1 MDDTIILENDDL
13 NKNIDKF
20 GNTIDASIIPPEE
33 IEEEENIEDDIDEI
47 DEDTLLLLHKLRI
60 KKQNINTNIEIS
72 PNKPKVININD
83 KKKKEKKSITLQ
95 EFTKMIPDE
104 EMKTSKFISSR
115 VESKRKQNNN
125 IVKRHFNPRK
135 PPFVFIRNN
144 NITFIN
150 NVSDFPDLGF

>member
-1 MDDTIILENDDL
+1 MDDTIILENNDL

-20 GNTIDASIIPPEE
+20 GNTIDESIISPEE

-47 DEDTLLLLHKLRI
+47 DEDTLLLLHKLRM
-60 KKQNINTNIEIS
+60 KKQDINTNIEIS

>member
-20 GNTIDASIIPPEE
+20 GNTIDESIISPEE
-33 IEEEENIEDDIDEI
+33 IEEENIEDDIDEI
-47 DEDTLLLLHKLRI
+47 DEDTLLLLHKLRM
-60 KKQNINTNIEIS
+60 KKQDINTNIEIS